1 MKAVILA
8 GGYAQRLKPLTND
21 KAKPLLEVAGKPV
34 IDYVLKKVLE
44 VRKKAEIDEVIIS
57 TNLKFEAQFRMWL
70 KRKRIPINARIEV
83 EKSTR
88 EEEKP
93 GAVAAMAMI
102 TAKNTH
108 VNYLIVAG
116 DNIFTDS
123 LQGIINF
130 FKEKDATVLG
140 VYDVKKREIAREASI
155 VVLNSNG
162 KVVRFIEKPK
172 NPETTL
178 VGTCIYILHKRSL
191 PLLQKYVKLKNVG
204 KDQPGRFI
212 EWLYKHQPVYGY
224 VLGGYWNDIGT
235 IQTYKEVNNFFK
247 KFLRKS

>member
-8 GGYAQRLKPLTND
+8 GGYAQRLKPLTNN

-34 IDYVLKKVLE
+34 IDYILKKVLD
-44 VRKKAEIDEVIIS
+44 VRRKAEIDEVIIS
-57 TNLKFEAQFRMWL
+57 TNLKFEAQFRRWL
-70 KRKRIPINARIEV
+70 KKKKMPISTKIEV

-102 TAKNTH
+102 TAKNMH

-123 LQGIINF
+123 LQGIISF
-130 FKEKDATVLG
+130 FKEKNTTVLG
-140 VYDVKKREIAREASI
+140 VYDVKKKEIAREAST

-162 KVVRFIEKPK
+162 KIVKFIEKPK

-178 VGTCIYILHKRSL
+178 VGTCIYILHKYSL

-204 KDQPGRFI
+204 KDQPGKFI

-235 IQTYKEVNNFFK
+235 IQAYREVNNFFG
-247 KFLRKS
+247 KFLGKS